1 MALKELGEAFTELGY
16 DDISILLGELREGRR
31 TLRWLTIY
39 LSGQTLK
46 KIAEFQ
52 RDYDDLRSNMESA
65 FKEGVM
71 KPLDTFRADLKEFSV
86 RTLFFPPCE
95 RNLDL
100 LSVWHTQKEKKEY
113 EKAKANYTSARA
125 KTQKAK
131 KPAEAQREEQTC
143 KEAWQKTE
151 KDVRDRVT
159 TIMKNDQQV
168 REDTDDRDL
177 LLLPTGRSTQHVCS
191 VCITTR
197 EKFEGCPRV
206 TEEAPASAHWPT
218 GEGT

>member
-1 MALKELGEAFTELGY
+1 VL
-16 DDISILLGELREGRR
+16 IS
-31 TLRWLTIY
+31 
-39 LSGQTLK
+39 K
-46 KIAEFQ
+46 
-52 RDYDDLRSNMESA
+52 N
-65 FKEGVM
+65 
-71 KPLDTFRADLKEFSV
+71 SV
-86 RTLFFPPCE
+86 YAHLFPPIAP

-100 LSVWHTQKEKKEY
+100 LSVDDTQKEKKEY

-168 REDTDDRDL
+168 REDTDDRE
-177 LLLPTGRSTQHVCS
+177 S
-191 VCITTR
+191 
-197 EKFEGCPRV
+197 
-206 TEEAPASAHWPT
+206 
-218 GEGT
+218 